1 MARRGP
7 KVPEADPADLEAFAS
22 FVRSEEQKERDAKK
36 AARDERRKADQQSQL
51 VKAKEDAAAL
61 VKRLRGSDRATA
73 EQKAEA
79 DAAYKAALAAVVA
92 AETGEAPAWAPPE
105 PEPETEPEPEV
116 EAEPQAEVETEPP
129 AEADQEAAEPEAAS
143 DDAAPGSDTADQ

>member
-1 MARRGP
+1 MAKRGP
-7 KVPEADPADLEAFAS
+7 KVPEADPADLELFAS

-36 AARDERRKADQQSQL
+36 AARDERRQADEHARL

-92 AETGEAPAWAPPE
+92 TETGEAPAWAPTP
-105 PEPETEPEPEV
+105 
-116 EAEPQAEVETEPP
+116 EAETPAEEPP
-129 AEADQEAAEPEAAS
+129 APGTAEADQ
-143 DDAAPGSDTADQ
+143 

>member
-1 MARRGP
+1 MAKRDRS
-7 KVPEADPADLEAFAS
+7 VPEADPADLELFAS

-36 AARDERRKADQQSQL
+36 AARDERRKADEQNKL

-61 VKRLRGSDRATA
+61 VKRLRGSEHATA

-92 AETGEAPAWAPPE
+92 AETGEAPAWAPPPAE
-105 PEPETEPEPEV
+105 PEPEPDAESIEP
-116 EAEPQAEVETEPP
+116 AS
-129 AEADQEAAEPEAAS
+129 AAEPAESEPEDDVATEAQP
-143 DDAAPGSDTADQ
+143 APEADTADQ

>member
-1 MARRGP
+1 MAKRGQ
-7 KVPEADPADLEAFAS
+7 KVPEADPADLELFAS

-36 AARDERRKADQQSQL
+36 AARDERRKAEEQSQL

-79 DAAYKAALAAVVA
+79 DAAYKTALAAVVA
-92 AETGEAPAWAPPE
+92 AETGETPTWAPA
-105 PEPETEPEPEV
+105 V
-116 EAEPQAEVETEPP
+116 EI
-129 AEADQEAAEPEAAS
+129 ADAEPEAATES
-143 DDAAPGSDTADQ
+143 EAPSEDPPEADAAPTELDPAATEPDTADQ

>member
-1 MARRGP
+1 MTS
-7 KVPEADPADLEAFAS
+7 DLELFAS

-36 AARDERRKADQQSQL
+36 AARDQRRQADERNQL

-92 AETGEAPAWAPPE
+92 AETGEAPAWAPP
-105 PEPETEPEPEV
+105 PTEESAESAAAD
-116 EAEPQAEVETEPP
+116 EADEADAAQEG
-129 AEADQEAAEPEAAS
+129 AEAQDEAAEVDEADAAAEPGA
-143 DDAAPGSDTADQ
+143 DAAPGAEADGQ

>member
-1 MARRGP
+1 MTS
-7 KVPEADPADLEAFAS
+7 DLELFAQ
-22 FVRSEEQKERDAKK
+22 FVRTEERKERDAKK
-36 AARDERRKADQQSQL
+36 AARDERRQADEHNQL

-92 AETGEAPAWAPPE
+92 AETGASPTWAPE
-105 PEPETEPEPEV
+105 PEP
-116 EAEPQAEVETEPP
+116 APQAPVDADAADEAPPEDPEAKSPAEDPP
-129 AEADQEAAEPEAAS
+129 AEQP
-143 DDAAPGSDTADQ
+143 AAPESDATDQ